1 MVAAALRIWSWNEQI
16 VAVAFVD
23 SPEVLRMTVAPNF
36 GVSRNWLTRSLRT
49 CPNRSAASFPAAS
62 TETPDGTLVRDVLAD
77 AGWSAGEAWTPLRRD
92 SRNRSRPRRCGSR

>member
-36 GVSRNWLTRSLRT
+36 GVSRNWLTRSLRWL
-49 CPNRSAASFPAAS
+49 
-62 TETPDGTLVRDVLAD
+62 E
-77 AGWSAGEAWTPLRRD
+77 RR
-92 SRNRSRPRRCGSR
+92 